1 MKVYDQIKDMLCDE
15 LEEIAKKK
23 ELTTNSLEV
32 LYKGVD
38 ILKDISTIKA
48 MEQEYPEEGYSGN
61 RGYSREGGYSQGYFG
76 RMPYYMYDDGMG
88 MSNRGGSYEG
98 GSYEGGSYEGGS
110 YARGR
115 GSNANR
121 DSRGRYSSEGGYSR
135 NYSEDGYS
143 GDTKE
148 ELQRLM
154 NNAQNDREREA
165 IRKALDSMNR

>member
-15 LEEIAKKK
+15 LEQIAKKK

-38 ILKDISTIKA
+38 IIKDLATIRA
-48 MEQEYPEEGYSGN
+48 MEQEYPEEGYS
-61 RGYSREGGYSQGYFG
+61 RDGGYSQGYYE
-76 RMPYYMYDDGMG
+76 RIPYYMYD
-88 MSNRGGSYEG
+88 NGS
-98 GSYEGGSYEGGS
+98 S

-115 GSNANR
+115 NAKR
-121 DSRGRYSSEGGYSR
+121 DSMGRYSSDGRSYDYSR
-135 NYSEDGYS
+135 DGYS

-165 IRKALDSMNR
+165 IRKALDSMR

>member
-23 ELTTNSLEV
+23 ELTSSSLDV
-32 LYKGVD
+32 LDKGID
-38 ILKDISTIKA
+38 ILKDIATIKA

-61 RGYSREGGYSQGYFG
+61 RGYSQGYFG

-88 MSNRGGSYEG
+88 MSNQ
-98 GSYEGGSYEGGS
+98 GGSYEGGS

-115 GSNANR
+115 GSNAKR
-121 DSRGRYSSEGGYSR
+121 DSMGRYSSEGRSYDYSR
-135 NYSEDGYS
+135 DGYS

-148 ELQRLM
+148 ELQRIM
-154 NNAQNDREREA
+154 NSAQNDREREA
-165 IRKALDSMNR
+165 IRKALDSMR

>member
-1 MKVYDQIKDMLCDE
+1 MKVYDQIRDMLCDE
-15 LEEIAKKK
+15 LEGIAKKK

-32 LYKGVD
+32 LYKGID
-38 ILKDISTIKA
+38 IIKDISTIEA
-48 MEQEYPEEGYSGN
+48 MEQEYGSSHDSGYSG
-61 RGYSREGGYSQGYFG
+61 GYYG

-88 MSNRGGSYEG
+88 GHGN
-98 GSYEGGSYEGGS
+98 S

-115 GSNANR
+115 GANARR
-121 DSRGRYSSEGGYSR
+121 DSMGRYSNEGRSYD
-135 NYSEDGYS
+135 YDYS

-154 NNAQNDREREA
+154 NSAQNDREREA

>member
-48 MEQEYPEEGYSGN
+48 MEQEYPEEGYS
-61 RGYSREGGYSQGYFG
+61 RDGGYSQGYYG
-76 RMPYYMYDDGMG
+76 RMPYYMYDEAPG
-88 MSNRGGSYEG
+88 N
-98 GSYEGGSYEGGS
+98 S

-115 GSNANR
+115 GRYANR
-121 DSRGRYSSEGGYSR
+121 DSMGRYSSDGDYSREGYSR
-135 NYSEDGYS
+135 DGM
-143 GDTKE
+143 KE
-148 ELQRLM
+148 ELRM
-154 NNAQNDREREA
+154 MMDRARTDKERDA
-165 IRKALDSMNR
+165 IRKAMDSM

>member
-32 LYKGVD
+32 LYKGID
-38 ILKDISTIKA
+38 ILKDIKSIET
-48 MEQEYPEEGYSGN
+48 MEMEYPSEGYSQD
-61 RGYSREGGYSQGYFG
+61 GYSQNYWG
-76 RMPYYMYDDGMG
+76 RMPIYAYDDGMS
-88 MSNRGGSYEG
+88 MAGGS
-98 GSYEGGSYEGGS
+98 S

-115 GSNANR
+115 GSNAKR
-121 DSRGRYSSEGGYSR
+121 DSMGRYSSDGRSYDYSR
-135 NYSEDGYS
+135 NEYS